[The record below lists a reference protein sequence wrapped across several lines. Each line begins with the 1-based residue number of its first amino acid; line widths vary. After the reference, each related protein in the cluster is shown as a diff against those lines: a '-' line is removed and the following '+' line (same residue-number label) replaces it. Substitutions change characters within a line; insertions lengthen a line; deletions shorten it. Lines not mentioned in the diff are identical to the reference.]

1 MRIGVAAFVTA
12 TALVV
17 APAAGNEGAVQA
29 PRSSSNSPETI
40 MSVATRPGVTQSFV
54 LVRPDRDPVGSVVLF
69 SGGGGNLR
77 LAQRRTLDGH
87 TNFLVRNRQ
96 RFVAHGFVVAV
107 VDAPSDRATHGLT
120 LFRSTAG
127 HAQDVQA
134 VIEALRRLSPAPVWL
149 VGTSMGTVSAANA
162 AARLAGGPAAPDGL
176 VLSSSV
182 TRPSR
187 RERESLSDVRLG
199 AVAVPTL
206 IVHHKDDA
214 CPVTPHRDAAGL
226 ARDLKAAPRVEV
238 VTIEGGD
245 PAQSAPCEPLSPH
258 GFFGLDA
265 AVVERIARW
274 MGAP

>member
-1 MRIGVAAFVTA
+1 MTARLTALAVT
-12 TALVV
+12 LVV
-17 APAAGNEGAVQA
+17 AALPWGARAGGQTAHVGGQTARAGGQTAHVGGQTGGPSSPPVVQ
-29 PRSSSNSPETI
+29 PETV
-40 MSVATRPGVTQSFV
+40 MSVPTRPGVTQSFV

-69 SGGGGNLR
+69 PGGGGNLR
-77 LAQRRTLDGH
+77 LAQRRGLDGH
-87 TNFLVRNRQ
+87 TNFLVRNRE
-96 RFVAHGFVVAV
+96 RFAAHGFVVAV
-107 VDAPSDRATHGLT
+107 VDAPSDRATDGLT

-134 VIEALRRLSPAPVWL
+134 VIEALRRLSPTPVWL

-176 VLSSSV
+176 VLTSSV

-226 ARDLKAAPRVEV
+226 AKEL
-238 VTIEGGD
+238 
-245 PAQSAPCEPLSPH
+245 
-258 GFFGLDA
+258 
-265 AVVERIARW
+265 
-274 MGAP
+274 

>member
-1 MRIGVAAFVTA
+1 MGGLDGPPISPRRAVAGT
-12 TALVV
+12 
-17 APAAGNEGAVQA
+17 
-29 PRSSSNSPETI
+29 ETI

-54 LVRPDRDPVGSVVLF
+54 LLRPDRDPVGSVVLF

-77 LAQRRTLDGH
+77 LAQRRGLDGH
-87 TNFLVRNRQ
+87 TNFLVRNRE
-96 RFVAHGFVVAV
+96 RFAAHGFVVAV
-107 VDAPSDRATHGLT
+107 VDAPSDRATDGLT

-134 VIEALRRLSPAPVWL
+134 VIEALRRLSPTPVWL

-176 VLSSSV
+176 VLTSSV

-226 ARDLKAAPRVEV
+226 AKELKAAPRVEV

-245 PAQSAPCEPLSPH
+245 PAQSAPCEPLSAH